1 MKKKSNYES
10 KKLHKSFKQL
20 AEHRIISPMYSVISI
35 YLLVSLPRS
44 HHLHLAMLAIE
55 VQTET
60 LAIGTHQVVRL
71 AERRLLLV
79 THGAPT

>member
-1 MKKKSNYES
+1 
-10 KKLHKSFKQL
+10 
-20 AEHRIISPMYSVISI
+20 MYSVISI
-35 YLLVSLPRS
+35 YLLVSLRS
-44 HHLHLAMLAIE
+44 YHLHLAMLAIE

-79 THGAPT
+79 THGAPS